1 MQIASDLHLEM
12 HTKGLPPLEQLP
24 VPTAP
29 VLALLGDVSALGE
42 PGGRAIFEEFLSA
55 CHERWRVILLL
66 AGNHE
71 FHTCSAPREQL
82 RTAREVLA
90 CMRGLTDR
98 FPKLRVLQNEAI
110 TIDGVRVVGSVLWT
124 HVPPCMTVDGPHRK
138 ADTRKGEDPA
148 LAATRT
154 VEYRMPDYRRIYVEP
169 AAGAE
174 RPRPRPITVADAN
187 GWHREARAF
196 LEAEAAAATAA
207 RTNLLV
213 LTHHTPSFEGT
224 SDPVHAVDPQGTSSG
239 SSTGLHG
246 LMRDA
251 RLAAVHTWCF
261 GHTHH
266 DCDQCVHGVRL
277 VFNQR
282 GCHFAP
288 SERCDPATV
297 VTVPRVWADRRPPAV
312 VRTRP
317 PCAVM

>member
-1 MQIASDLHLEM
+1 MAGLQMRTASCLEVVSGPSPPPATKNPPRTGKDGGQPPCDDDALRVQIASDLHLEM

-124 HVPPCMTVDGPHRK
+124 HVPP
-138 ADTRKGEDPA
+138 
-148 LAATRT
+148 
-154 VEYRMPDYRRIYVEP
+154 
-169 AAGAE
+169 
-174 RPRPRPITVADAN
+174 
-187 GWHREARAF
+187 
-196 LEAEAAAATAA
+196 
-207 RTNLLV
+207 
-213 LTHHTPSFEGT
+213 
-224 SDPVHAVDPQGTSSG
+224 
-239 SSTGLHG
+239 
-246 LMRDA
+246 
-251 RLAAVHTWCF
+251 
-261 GHTHH
+261 
-266 DCDQCVHGVRL
+266 
-277 VFNQR
+277 
-282 GCHFAP
+282 
-288 SERCDPATV
+288 
-297 VTVPRVWADRRPPAV
+297 
-312 VRTRP
+312 
-317 PCAVM
+317 